1 MLSAIFAKTFA
12 LFQLFSLVYLFPQ
25 YVLRPH
31 WNWILSVLGG
41 PVQANV
47 IGVPL
52 LHLLVLLLGNALF
65 AILYYGSFQ
74 QIETYRISKNDWLF
88 KGTIEQKQEF
98 WRLVRSSI
106 GLTLFNVILTI
117 PLSYSN
123 YSLSV
128 FFGHNADLDKF
139 PSTLSIAL
147 HMLLFIALEDILFYI
162 GHRTLHSIPFL
173 YLNVHKL
180 HHRWVQQVSI
190 AAEATHPIEFVLSN
204 VIPFAAGP
212 LLSGAHLSL
221 LYIWTIYR
229 VFETISHHSGYE
241 LPTDMF
247 AIFSMQG
254 DTLAHDLHHSKGG
267 GLSNRSGNYGSMSQF
282 WDYLFN
288 TQLSTQDIKDKS
300 SSLSSNIE
308 TTKRKSL

>member
-1 MLSAIFAKTFA
+1 MILSKSIAV
-12 LFQLFSLVYLFPQ
+12 LQLVTLLYFLPE
-25 YVLRPH
+25 YVLRP
-31 WNWILSVLGG
+31 NWIHILSILGG
-41 PVQANV
+41 PVSANV

-52 LHLLVLLLGNALF
+52 LHLVVLLLGNSFF
-65 AILYYGSFQ
+65 AMLYYNSFSLV
-74 QIETYRISKNDWLF
+74 ESHRISKNDWLF
-88 KGTIEQKQEF
+88 KGTTAQRTEF
-98 WRLVRSSI
+98 WRLVWSSI
-106 GLTLFNVILTI
+106 GLTLFNVVLTI

-128 FFGHNADLDKF
+128 FFGHTADLDKF
-139 PSTLSIAL
+139 PSSLSIVL
-147 HMLLFIALEDILFYI
+147 HMLLFIALEDILFYV
-162 GHRTLHSIPFL
+162 GHRTLHTVPFL

-190 AAEATHPIEFVLSN
+190 AAEATHPIEFVVSN

-247 AIFSMQG
+247 AIVSFQG

-267 GLSNRSGNYGSMSQF
+267 GLSDRSGNYGSMSQF

-288 TQLSTQDIKDKS
+288 TQLHVKDITTTNTQTKT
-300 SSLSSNIE
+300 E
-308 TTKRKSL
+308 EQVTKRKSL